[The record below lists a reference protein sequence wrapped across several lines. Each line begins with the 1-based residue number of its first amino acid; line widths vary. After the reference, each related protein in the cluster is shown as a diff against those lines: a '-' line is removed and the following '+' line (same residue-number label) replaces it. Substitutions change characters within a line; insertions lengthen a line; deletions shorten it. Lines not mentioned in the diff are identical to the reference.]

1 LRTGIFSA
9 NTARCELLDNHN
21 GGSCAT
27 INLCQAITPD
37 RFFHRSPALPA
48 VNPPGSAMT
57 YEPAEQILG
66 NQISIDDIVDALEF
80 LDDWEARYAYII
92 DIGKQMPPMPAVL
105 KTDARIVRGCQS
117 QVWLDSQVD
126 AISGRLWLSIDS
138 DALIVKGLAA
148 IVLAAY
154 NGKTPA
160 EILAFDIDGL
170 FARLDLMRHLSVTR
184 GNGLRAMVKRIQ
196 DSARAA

>member
-1 LRTGIFSA
+1 
-9 NTARCELLDNHN
+9 
-21 GGSCAT
+21 
-27 INLCQAITPD
+27 
-37 RFFHRSPALPA
+37 
-48 VNPPGSAMT
+48 MT